1 MHAPAPLSLSLH
13 LSLYLSLFPFLFLS
27 RLLLLLRLVLL
38 LASTLLR
45 RFLHTTRGDLA
56 AAQRLLELNY
66 ALRNKHAQI
75 FIDRDPMDASSQQLL
90 QVA

>member
-1 MHAPAPLSLSLH
+1 MQLH
-13 LSLYLSLFPFLFLS
+13 LSLSNSLSFS
-27 RLLLLLRLVLL
+27 RLPSLVSRLPLLLRQFVLL

>member
-13 LSLYLSLFPFLFLS
+13 LYLFIYLSPLLFLFLS
-27 RLLLLLRLVLL
+27 RLLVLL

>member
-1 MHAPAPLSLSLH
+1 MHLYPSLSLARS
-13 LSLYLSLFPFLFLS
+13 LSNSHSLCLVCLFFCLV
-27 RLLLLLRLVLL
+27 RFVLL